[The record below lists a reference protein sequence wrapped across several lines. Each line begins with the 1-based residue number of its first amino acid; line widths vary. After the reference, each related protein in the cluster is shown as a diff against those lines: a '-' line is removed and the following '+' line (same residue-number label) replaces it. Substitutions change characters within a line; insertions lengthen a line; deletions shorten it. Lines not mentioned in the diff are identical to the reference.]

1 MLVKVAL
8 IPPNKDYVVLRTQH
22 GQVDKFPRQFARHV
36 STNDICLMTEYRGR
50 PQLKL
55 LTDDDEVVIM
65 SSTMRA
71 LPEPTP
77 PAPIQTP

>member
-1 MLVKVAL
+1 MYVKVSL
-8 IPPNKDYVVLRTQH
+8 IPPNKDYIVLRTADGQH
-22 GQVDKFPRQFARHV
+22 SKFPRQFARHV
-36 STNDICLMTEYRGR
+36 STDDICLVTEYRGR

-65 SSTMRA
+65 SNTMSVV
-71 LPEPTP
+71 PEPTP

>member
-8 IPPNKDYVVLRTQH
+8 IPPNKDYIVLRQQD
-22 GQVDKFPRQFARHV
+22 GQVGKFPRTFARHV
-36 STNDICLMTEYRGR
+36 STNDICLLAEYRGR

-65 SSTMRA
+65 NTTQR
-71 LPEPTP
+71 LGPEPKPPEPIPTP
-77 PAPIQTP
+77 